1 MANRFGLK
9 ILPINKQ
16 KQLMVP
22 DLPGLL
28 AASPP
33 RRSAR
38 RRSQEELILYLKI
51 AGNAPLSESASNQ
64 LLEKLAEVF
73 FKTDGSTT
81 SAMRNT
87 ADVLNKYLLDRN
99 MRAAS
104 RGLRGVGMFTQIV
117 LRDNRMLL
125 AQCGESHL
133 HFIQSGSVE
142 HLYDPEL
149 SGSGLGVSKLYK
161 VRYHQLGI
169 TPDQLL
175 ILSSEPPPSWAGNAL
190 KNLPKMNLD
199 AVMERLLHRVQGN
212 IEAAVIVP
220 RPGRRGID
228 ILSSPHDDD
237 LSPEKAEALEATQ
250 EEDFRPS
257 SVISAVKEAVSPVRE
272 YQPEPEPDLK
282 PEKSISEQLPD
293 ENQGLKVPAMAREE
307 PVPAPGY
314 PEIREMGGDFSA
326 PEEQLSAGQKEGKP
340 KPADLVHKLRES
352 QIVPAFQT
360 AAASVGRGLQTISK
374 WFRDL
379 IGRAL
384 PDDQLLDLPGWS
396 MGVIAVL
403 VPLIVVTVGSI
414 FYIKRGRDRL
424 YEDHYNA
431 AQTLLTEALLT
442 DDEGMYYQL
451 ISGALGEIKTA
462 KNYRE
467 TEEIKEMYDSTR
479 SELDSLDRI
488 NRLDFQ
494 PLFNRGLGPDV
505 TISEIV
511 VTPWNDL
518 YLLNEDDGTVIWAQS
533 NPDGYQIKNGFS
545 CGPIEGHVSVG
556 PLEDIT
562 ALPTNQDDQASVLG
576 IDQSHKM
583 MFCYNDLEEPP
594 VIFEDTSYTLG
605 RGPVRAVTV
614 ASSSPY
620 NLYILDPEKRAI
632 WIEYESENYHEG
644 SEYFGAI
651 DAPEMEDAVDLATN
665 GSELYILHEDGYI
678 TRCITES
685 ATADPQCESPA
696 EFTDDR
702 PGKDN
707 GPFIQDAVFNSFVV
721 KSSPGTAL
729 YMLDKEQL
737 AVYRFST
744 QLAFQ
749 EQFRPE
755 EGFFNQEATAFAVTM
770 SDRLFLA
777 LDDQVYTA
785 QMMP

>member
-16 KQLMVP
+16 KQLMIP

-28 AASPP
+28 TAEPP

-38 RRSQEELILYLKI
+38 RRNQEELILYLKI
-51 AGNAPLSESASNQ
+51 AGNAPLSESASEQ

-73 FKTDGSTT
+73 YKTDGSTT

-117 LRDNRMLL
+117 LRDNRLLL
-125 AQCGESHL
+125 AQCGESHI

-161 VRYHQLGI
+161 VRYHQLEI
-169 TPDQLL
+169 SPDQLL
-175 ILSSEPPPSWAGNAL
+175 ILSSEPPQSWAGSAL
-190 KNLPKMNLD
+190 KNLTKMNLD

-212 IEAAVIVP
+212 IEAALIVP
-220 RPGRRGID
+220 RPGHRGIE
-228 ILSSPHDDD
+228 ILSSPDEDDF
-237 LSPEKAEALEATQ
+237 SPDKIEEPESKQ

-257 SVISAVKEAVSPVRE
+257 SVLSAVKEAVSPVRE
-272 YQPEPEPDLK
+272 DRPELEPGLEPEK
-282 PEKSISEQLPD
+282 AVGEKLPD
-293 ENQGLKVPAMAREE
+293 EQPDIHLQPGVREE
-307 PVPAPGY
+307 EIPSRRYPIKTGSESDSISSNAERSEDRKEVLPAPGNL
-314 PEIREMGGDFSA
+314 F
-326 PEEQLSAGQKEGKP
+326 Q
-340 KPADLVHKLRES
+340 KLRES
-352 QIVPAFQT
+352 QIIPAFQT
-360 AAASVGRGLQTISK
+360 AAASAGRGLQTISS

-384 PDDQLLDLPGWS
+384 PDEQLLDLPGWS
-396 MGVIAVL
+396 MGLIAVL
-403 VPLIVVTVGSI
+403 VPLIVVTIGSV

-424 YEDHYNA
+424 YQDHYKA

-442 DDEGMYYQL
+442 NDDAMYYQL
-451 ISGALGEIKTA
+451 ISGAMGEIQTA
-462 KNYRE
+462 RNYRE
-467 TEEIKEMYDSTR
+467 TDEINEMYDSTR

-488 NRLDFQ
+488 KRLEFQ

-511 VTPWNDL
+511 ITPWNDL
-518 YLLNEDDGTVIWAQS
+518 YLLNQKDGTVIWAQS

-556 PLEDIT
+556 PLKDII
-562 ALPTNQDDQASVLG
+562 ALPTNQNDQASLLG

-583 MFCYNDLEEPP
+583 IFCYNDLEEPP
-594 VIFEDTSYTLG
+594 VIFEDTSYTLE
-605 RGPVRAVTV
+605 RGPVEAVTV
-614 ASSSPY
+614 SSSSPH

-651 DAPEMEDAVDLATN
+651 DAPEMADAVDLATN
-665 GSELYILHEDGYI
+665 GSELYILHEGGYI

-685 ATADPQCESPA
+685 ATADPQCDSPA

-702 PGKDN
+702 AGK
-707 GPFIQDAVFNSFVV
+707 GSGSFIQDASFDAFIV
-721 KSSPGTAL
+721 KSSPGAAL

-744 QLAFQ
+744 QLDFQ